1 MGRIATQGFACPNRQ
16 CDYYRITDAQVHALV
31 GDGAHTLCER
41 IQTLRCQACAT
52 TFSTR
57 RNTPLYGLKTS
68 SQRVGE
74 VLTAVAEGLS
84 VAAAV
89 RVFGHCHAT
98 ITTWLTRA
106 GEHSATLHDRVFRN
120 LQLPHVQ
127 LDELRARLRK
137 RADMRWL
144 WLVIDPIT
152 KIIPTLHLNVRT
164 QEAAQLV
171 VHDLHGRLA
180 PGCIPVCTSDGLN
193 HYFYALTAHFGQWVT
208 GVGRR
213 ARQWQVAAELLYG
226 QVKKRYR
233 CRRLVGV
240 TYVLRC
246 GTRAA
251 LKAALMGLGLSG
263 RLNTAFVERL
273 KKDGAAERRGPH
285 SPIRGR
291 RCRT

>member
-1 MGRIATQGFACPNRQ
+1 
-16 CDYYRITDAQVHALV
+16 
-31 GDGAHTLCER
+31 
-41 IQTLRCQACAT
+41 
-52 TFSTR
+52 
-57 RNTPLYGLKTS
+57 
-68 SQRVGE
+68 
-74 VLTAVAEGLS
+74 VAEGLS